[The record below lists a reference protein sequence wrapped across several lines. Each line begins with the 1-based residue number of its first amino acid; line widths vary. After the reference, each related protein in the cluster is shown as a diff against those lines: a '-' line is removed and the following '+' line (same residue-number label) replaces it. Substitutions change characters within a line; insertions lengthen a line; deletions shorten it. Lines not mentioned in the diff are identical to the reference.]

1 MEQLQQKQNIRFRIN
16 TTYYEVE
23 ESLFS
28 GGEEGGQEVG
38 GWYGKAATTPEP
50 ESMEI
55 LSEGVLCEGAERV
68 ELSYDEGELTGME
81 GAQTSIYFRREEPGI
96 VSMSRGGTISTTMVF
111 EQGKRYHCVYKTPYM
126 PFEVC
131 VRTLKVRNDLLTEG
145 RLYLDYVIEIRGA
158 KAERTK
164 LLLKVLP

>member
-38 GWYGKAATTPEP
+38 GWYGKAETTPEP

-55 LSEGVLCEGAERV
+55 LSEGVLC
-68 ELSYDEGELTGME
+68 
-81 GAQTSIYFRREEPGI
+81 
-96 VSMSRGGTISTTMVF
+96 
-111 EQGKRYHCVYKTPYM
+111 
-126 PFEVC
+126 
-131 VRTLKVRNDLLTEG
+131 
-145 RLYLDYVIEIRGA
+145 
-158 KAERTK
+158 
-164 LLLKVLP
+164 